1 MDASTLMEVLWASLW
16 AGAGA
21 TTLGAVPVFLLATL
35 RPRAQAGL
43 SGFSAGVML
52 AASFFSLLSPGLE
65 LSAAWGR
72 GVSVG
77 AAAGSVLLGA
87 GLIGL
92 LNRFTPHEHFI
103 KGPEGAGRE
112 RLARIW
118 LFVLAITLHNFPEGL
133 AIGVA
138 VSSGSEAIGLPLT
151 FGIALQNL
159 PEGLVVAVSLVQAGY
174 TRSSALFV
182 ALLTGLVEPVGAMAG
197 YLGVSVAAGALPV
210 GLFFSAGAMIYVVS
224 DEIIPESHKSEH
236 ASLAT
241 WATLLG
247 FVLMM
252 ALDVGLG

>member
-1 MDASTLMEVLWASLW
+1 MSGTLIDVLFASFW
-16 AGAGA
+16 AGALATGMGA
-21 TTLGAVPVFLLATL
+21 LPVFLFAAMSVRTS
-35 RPRAQAGL
+35 AGL

-52 AASFFSLLSPGLE
+52 AASFFSLLAPGLE
-65 LSAAWGR
+65 ESAAWGR
-72 GVSVG
+72 MASVG
-77 AAAGSVLLGA
+77 AASASVLLGA

-103 KGPEGAGRE
+103 KGPEGAGRA
-112 RLARIW
+112 RLDRIW
-118 LFVLAITLHNFPEGL
+118 LFILAITLHNFPEGL

-138 VSSGSEAIGLPLT
+138 VSSGDEAIGLPVTL
-151 FGIALQNL
+151 GIALQNL
-159 PEGLVVAVSLVQAGY
+159 PEGLVVAVSLVQVGY
-174 TRSSALFV
+174 PKRHALFV
-182 ALLTGLVEPVGAMAG
+182 AFLTGLVEPVGAVTG
-197 YLGVSVAAGALPV
+197 YLGVNVAAGALPI

-236 ASLAT
+236 ASFAT